1 MVVSNWARPQSC
13 LGLGKKRNVSE
24 ARKRFSNVRTIAF
37 IVMFL
42 HQKSFFLT
50 ANIKVTVNPVR
61 KCINRLST
69 LHSFKKELEEVI

>member
-13 LGLGKKRNVSE
+13 LGLGKKRNVSQ
-24 ARKRFSNVRTIAF
+24 ARKRFSNVRIYV